1 MAYFFI
7 TVITIIIIVIITITI
22 IVTMMMTMAPGL
34 VWNFGEAE
42 LSGSSVKLKLKEL
55 DRRERCLHHHDGEDG
70 DDDEDG
76 DDHEV
81 SLLLV
86 CHNIII
92 SQVVKMMMGVVSL
105 FLVCWLPYHTY
116 FITAN
121 VYPAINYTH
130 YIQVYIIVITVKSTT
145 TNTIIIIIIIIIVV
159 IIIQDIYLSIYW
171 LAMSNSMYNPM
182 IYCYMNQR

>member
-55 DRRERCLHHHDGEDG
+55 DRRERCLHHHDE
-70 DDDEDG
+70 EDG
-76 DDHEV
+76 DDHGGV
-81 SLLLV
+81 LV
-86 CHNIII
+86 PGLPHHHLP
-92 SQVVKMMMGVVSL
+92 QVVKMMMGVVSL

-130 YIQVYIIVITVKSTT
+130 YIQV
-145 TNTIIIIIIIIIVV
+145 
-159 IIIQDIYLSIYW
+159 SI
-171 LAMSNSMYNPM
+171 S
-182 IYCYMNQR
+182 

>member
-70 DDDEDG
+70 DDHGGVLVPGLPHHHHLPGGED
-76 DDHEV
+76 DDGGGVLVPGVLVALPH
-81 SLLLV
+81 LLHH
-86 CHNIII
+86 C
-92 SQVVKMMMGVVSL
+92 
-105 FLVCWLPYHTY
+105 
-116 FITAN
+116 
-121 VYPAINYTH
+121 
-130 YIQVYIIVITVKSTT
+130 
-145 TNTIIIIIIIIIVV
+145 
-159 IIIQDIYLSIYW
+159 
-171 LAMSNSMYNPM
+171 
-182 IYCYMNQR
+182 